1 MPRQSSN
8 KEMFVAA
15 DGDGFS
21 PIKKSSF
28 YGKNGGYVPKWLK
41 SPNSSTSD
49 LENSFESKVSIQTP
63 PKKQK
68 KSPKSAPS
76 SLPASKSTRTKPLKF
91 GMNKGVSHAIK
102 KPKPQKQVKKV
113 SPEKPLVE
121 VEPKTPKTSKKTL
134 IQTTPN
140 GSNKIATT
148 K

>member
-21 PIKKSSF
+21 PIKKTSF

-41 SPNSSTSD
+41 SPDSSTSD
-49 LENSFESKVSIQTP
+49 LEHSFESKVSIQTP

-68 KSPKSAPS
+68 TSPKSAPS
-76 SLPASKSTRTKPLKF
+76 SLSLASKSGKTKPSKF

-102 KPKPQKQVKKV
+102 RPKPQKQMKKV
-113 SPEKPLVE
+113 SPEKPV
-121 VEPKTPKTSKKTL
+121 VEPKTPKSSKKTL

-140 GSNKIATT
+140 GSNKIATN

>member
-8 KEMFVAA
+8 NKMFVAA

-28 YGKNGGYVPKWLK
+28 YGKSGGYVPKCIK
-41 SPNSSTSD
+41 SPISSTSD

-68 KSPKSAPS
+68 KSPPKSAP
-76 SLPASKSTRTKPLKF
+76 LPASKSSRTKPSKF

-121 VEPKTPKTSKKTL
+121 PKTPKTSNKTL

-140 GSNKIATT
+140 GSNKIAMT